1 MRGSVLLLEARNFG
15 LDARKPL
22 GSHEIGMRRNGPIWQ
37 LLDRIL
43 QVFDECSTHDHA
55 FFLIRC

>member
-1 MRGSVLLLEARNFG
+1 LLEGRNFG